1 MSFLVIDKERFAL
14 QPGENT
20 LGGVGNGNV
29 KAASLAALPP
39 FAVITVLQGMP
50 VSIKGLGST
59 LTVRVE
65 GYVLGSEAR
74 ELRHGARI
82 EVKGCRIRY
91 GQLELLGKTTPVPG
105 IKEDF
110 EAPAFSLP
118 PNEATS
124 DTGGKLTDLE
134 RMTVYDVPSDGLL
147 IGRDP
152 ICHIVLASTTVSRHH
167 ASISTSL
174 LGYSIT
180 DRSTNGVLVNGT
192 RVQGSE
198 LLRQGDVIRI
208 GDRDFRFEAD
218 EASFEPGRLQS
229 TSALPETGVPRS
241 SSSPHIA
248 AREPSQP
255 SIRPAP
261 RGGTTGEPPTVEE
274 PATKLL
280 FGTLEVLNEGLAKG
294 MRFRIERPSIQIGRG
309 PQNDVRLSDP
319 TVSGAHATLVLR
331 GDVWHLVDVGSTN
344 GTFIDGVRI
353 TGERTIQRPAQIRF
367 GDVALLFRP
376 VSHNATGAAPA
387 APPSTTAARKRE
399 QS

>member
-14 QPGENT
+14 QGGDNT
-20 LGGVGNGNV
+20 LGGVGDGNV
-29 KAASLAALPP
+29 IAAPMAGLPP
-39 FAVITVLQGMP
+39 FAVITVLPGVP
-50 VSIKGLGST
+50 ASIRGLDSA
-59 LTVRVE
+59 LPVRVE
-65 GYVLGSEAR
+65 GYVLGVQPR

-105 IKEDF
+105 VKEDLD
-110 EAPAFSLP
+110 APAFSLP

-124 DTGGKLTDLE
+124 DTGGRLTDLE
-134 RMTVYDVPSDGLL
+134 RMTVHEVPVEGLM

-152 ICHIVLASTTVSRHH
+152 ICHIVLASKTVSRHH
-167 ASISTSL
+167 ATISPSL

-180 DRSTNGVLVNGT
+180 DRSTNGILVNGT
-192 RVQGSE
+192 RIQGSE
-198 LLRQGDVIRI
+198 LLRQGDVVRV

-218 EASFEPGRLQS
+218 EASFEPGVVLG
-229 TSALPETGVPRS
+229 TGALPQSVAPRAS
-241 SSSPHIA
+241 GAQPVA
-248 AREPSQP
+248 FEPSLP

-261 RGGTTGEPPTVEE
+261 RQVTSEPPTLEE

-331 GDVWHLVDVGSTN
+331 GSVWHLVDVGSTN

-353 TGERTIQRPAQIRF
+353 TGERTIQRAAQIRF

-376 VSHNATGAAPA
+376 VDQQATGAMPDV
-387 APPSTTAARKRE
+387 PRKRE
-399 QS
+399 KS